1 MAETKEVKTTATT
14 KDLYAFFKDP
24 AEKLENKKVVVSK
37 RFQDDDGKPVPWEIR
52 PLSYNEVARL
62 RAESQKKAH
71 FESSGGKASVEI
83 PDQEK
88 LLLKFAVTATVF
100 PDLNNA
106 GLQDAYGV
114 KGAEALLC
122 QMLTPAE
129 LDNYKPLVQ
138 QVSGYD
144 MGLADKVAE
153 AKN

>member
-1 MAETKEVKTTATT
+1 MAEAKVAEAKAGA
-14 KDLYAFFKDP
+14 KDIYDFFKDP
-24 AEKLENKKVVVSK
+24 VEKLKNKKVVVSK
-37 RFQDDDGKPVPWEIR
+37 RFQDDEGKPIPWEIR

-62 RAESQKKAH
+62 RAESQKTAH
-71 FESSGGKASVEI
+71 FEASGGKASVEI
-83 PDQEK
+83 PDKEK
-88 LLLKFAVTATVF
+88 LTLKIAVLATVF

-114 KGAEALLC
+114 KSAEALLC

-129 LDNYKPLVQ
+129 LDDYKPLVQ